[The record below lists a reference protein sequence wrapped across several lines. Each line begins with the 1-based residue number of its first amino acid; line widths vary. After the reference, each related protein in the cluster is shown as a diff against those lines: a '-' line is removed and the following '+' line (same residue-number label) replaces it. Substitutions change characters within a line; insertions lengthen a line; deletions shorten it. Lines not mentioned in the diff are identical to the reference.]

1 MPDEMALLVA
11 DVFEA
16 AGLLRRSGEA
26 IAATEGQTQA
36 RWQLL
41 SVVAEEGLT
50 VAQAARRLGIARQGV
65 QRVANDLTRENLAV
79 FRPNPE
85 HRGSP
90 LLLLTPEGHRV
101 LGKITARAAAV
112 HRELTAGIPASEIA
126 GARALLHR
134 LIDQVRHHETA
145 RPGAPDR
152 A

>member
-41 SVVAEEGLT
+41 SVVSEESLT
-50 VAQAARRLGIARQGV
+50 VAQAARRLGISRQGV
-65 QRVANDLTRENLAV
+65 QRVANDLVRENLAA
-79 FRPNPE
+79 FEPNPE

-90 LLLLTPEGHRV
+90 LLALSPSGHRV
-101 LGKITARAAAV
+101 LKKITARATET
-112 HRELTAGIPASEIA
+112 HRALTVGIHGDDIA
-126 GARALLHR
+126 QTRDLLHR
-134 LIDQVRHHETA
+134 LMEQLRHHEADGQT
-145 RPGAPDR
+145 PSG
-152 A
+152 